1 MVVVAEGSIAEALLA
16 MIVVVGV
23 LGVLA
28 ANTLVVG
35 AAVVQRLMAHIS
47 RNSSHSS
54 PGNPSSLSSLSSR
67 SSPSSPSSPSSL
79 AAGALRKVKGK
90 LLLSLTKQRTN
101 IPGAW
106 QLESRWLAL
115 HMFSLMAHLNSGQI
129 PVT

>member
-54 PGNPSSLSSLSSR
+54 PGNPSSLSNPSSR
-67 SSPSSPSSPSSL
+67 SSPSSPSSL

-90 LLLSLTKQRTN
+90 LLLSLTKLCTM

>member
-16 MIVVVGV
+16 MIVVVGM

-54 PGNPSSLSSLSSR
+54 PGNPSSLSSC
-67 SSPSSPSSPSSL
+67 SSPSSPSSL

-90 LLLSLTKQRTN
+90 LLLSLTKQRTK
-101 IPGAW
+101 IPGA
-106 QLESRWLAL
+106 
-115 HMFSLMAHLNSGQI
+115 
-129 PVT
+129 

>member
-67 SSPSSPSSPSSL
+67 SSPSSPSSL

-90 LLLSLTKQRTN
+90 LLLSLTKQRTM

-106 QLESRWLAL
+106 HLESRWLAL